1 MKGCRCV
8 TGSASADCQ
17 LTPHLYL
24 HWRSQWHTLFNELSG
39 PATVQCF
46 LLLKTEVAM
55 WNIIIGLVFVVGGLS
70 GQLALRGFDSPEGLA
85 AFGGILIVWG
95 IVQTVR
101 AKNAE

>member
-1 MKGCRCV
+1 
-8 TGSASADCQ
+8 
-17 LTPHLYL
+17 
-24 HWRSQWHTLFNELSG
+24 
-39 PATVQCF
+39 
-46 LLLKTEVAM
+46 M
-55 WNIIIGLVFVVGGLS
+55 WNIIIGIAFVIGGLS